1 MDFNQYMDVKNINLN
16 TPSFQAQF
24 IPGKSLSKIVEY
36 AQEKG
41 KLEKLAA
48 AEKNIA
54 ACYKDVYL
62 KVSVFV
68 RKEKP
73 GIIFYRFKPK
83 KNVTKPKGM
92 QDLVLSKIKSYKSK
106 KKCDPMK
113 YALHKLIRLG
123 YDVPNY
129 NLFQEVVVKEK
140 KK

>member
-1 MDFNQYMDVKNINLN
+1 MDVKNINLS

-24 IPGKSLSKIVEY
+24 LPCKSLSKIVEY

-41 KLEKLAA
+41 KMEKLIA

-54 ACYKDVYL
+54 TCYKDVYL
-62 KVSVFV
+62 KVGIFV
-68 RKEKP
+68 KKEKP

-83 KNVTKPKGM
+83 NNIATPKDIKDF
-92 QDLVLSKIKSYKSK
+92 DLFNIKAYKSK
-106 KKCDPMK
+106 KKCNPMK

-129 NLFQEVVVKEK
+129 NLFQEVVIKEK